1 MSDRDLRIEVHYED
15 HGAQQAVKKLDTTLE
30 GVGTTA
36 AGPASTGLTKM
47 SGVMKGALVGAA
59 VAAAYQVTNLVSQL
73 VDMGD
78 QLTKLRD
85 KTGISIGGLQDLQ
98 TAALWG
104 GNSLEQVTT
113 AIVMMQKRIAGEDK
127 SAVQALKL
135 LHLELADLRAMAPE
149 QQFYTVAKAIQAVE
163 DPADRTRLRVA
174 LMGRSASEVAG
185 TMVQDFDKAAAA
197 TVRLSDKTAEA
208 LDAAGERW
216 DLFRLNAK
224 KQAAAWVL
232 EAYDWT
238 QRTINS
244 MVVWI
249 NKATAVVYDFY
260 AKVTEMAAKVT
271 ILPGQSGTLK
281 AEAAEYRAAA
291 QAARDFATMYVVA
304 LHEEATAQGK
314 ATAAVAAARGP
325 LLDFTEEQKTA
336 TKVSGETA
344 AEIWS
349 LAEALKALRI
359 NADAAGPE
367 LREIDGQLV
376 GIGQSAKSV
385 LAFLGWAGNGAAA
398 PLASS
403 DPLRDVI
410 ISLKDVGAAYTTT
423 GTSAKTASK
432 TMRTGLSQAID
443 VVEELSRVAEMSGHK
458 TTAAL
463 LSAAAATAKA
473 FVTGGPWAAAITGAQ
488 ALLSTFA
495 DKLFKTEGRKV
506 NDLRD
511 DFVAAAGGIREL
523 DLKAHEAGITLDRLL
538 RAKTVKDYEA
548 AVKELTTAFDAQA
561 EKLERIARLH
571 DEIASTEAE
580 MATLQASLVPT
591 WEQVSRVMEKYGI
604 SLDGAGQKVQQLR
617 MTDWATELLNDWELL
632 QRAGVDTGTI
642 LDRMGSKFVD
652 FVRDSIK
659 YGTEIPENMRPVVET
674 LFAQGK
680 LVDAN
685 GTKLGS
691 LAGVKFGKPVETEAD
706 KINKALQGLVKKLDE
721 LVLALQGLV
730 APSKDAADQVAHH
743 WATEPWAHWRDPEFP
758 TSDDPHGGSVPERPP
773 FVHTGGYIDP
783 RGRVLHYA
791 MGGEVPALLHSGEYV
806 VRRQAVDALGV
817 GTLQMLNRTG
827 RVPNGS
833 APITVTI
840 NNPEIDSTVGLDRF
854 TRRLELALDRAARR
868 ARA

>member
-1 MSDRDLRIEVHYED
+1 MADRDLRIEVHYED
-15 HGAQQAVKKLDTTLE
+15 HGAQQAVTKLDSSLE

-36 AGPASTGLTKM
+36 QQTAKGGLSQM
-47 SGVMKGALVGAA
+47 SGLMKGALVGAA
-59 VAAAYQVTNLVSQL
+59 VSAAYAATEFVGDLIQMSEETVRVADRTGLTTKAVQQL
-73 VDMGD
+73 GYVAT
-78 QLTKLRD
+78 Q
-85 KTGISIGGLQDLQ
+85 S
-98 TAALWG
+98 
-104 GNSLEQVTT
+104 GNDINQITT
-113 AIVMMQKRIAGEDK
+113 AIGHMQNRLASGDK
-127 SAVQALKL
+127 SAVA
-135 LHLELADLRAMAPE
+135 
-149 QQFYTVAKAIQAVE
+149 AVE
-163 DPADRTRLRVA
+163 ELGLSTQQLLDMNADEAFYAIGESIAGIGSSADR
-174 LMGRSASEVAG
+174 
-185 TMVQDFDKAAAA
+185 
-197 TVRLSDKTAEA
+197 VRLSKAIFGKAGEAILPTIIADLEKLSAEAPVMADETVRALESAGDTLDWLGLKAKVAGAHLLNFFVDVAKNASQWNFIEHVKTAFGDIETVELRYSASMQRARDATFGA
-208 LDAAGERW
+208 LDAMVPLGERG
-216 DLFRLNAK
+216 AK
-224 KQAAAWVL
+224 PLTMALEDADRISKQLTKSVPKL
-232 EAYDWT
+232 
-238 QRTINS
+238 
-244 MVVWI
+244 
-249 NKATAVVYDFY
+249 
-260 AKVTEMAAKVT
+260 
-271 ILPGQSGTLK
+271 G
-281 AEAAEYRAAA
+281 
-291 QAARDFATMYVVA
+291 
-304 LHEEATAQGK
+304 
-314 ATAAVAAARGP
+314 
-325 LLDFTEEQKTA
+325 
-336 TKVSGETA
+336 KVSGETA
-344 AEIWS
+344 AEVWS

-376 GIGQSAKSV
+376 GIGQSAKSA
-385 LAFLGWAGNGAAA
+385 LPWLGWAGQTETGLL
-398 PLASS
+398 PST
-403 DPLRDVI
+403 DVFAGTI
-410 ISLKDVGAAYTTT
+410 LGLGGITDALNTT
-423 GTSAKTASK
+423 GTSAETSSK
-432 TMRTGLSQAID
+432 TMSTGLSQAIG
-443 VVEELSRVAEMSGHK
+443 VVDALSRVAEMSGHK

-463 LSAAAATAKA
+463 LSAASATAQA
-473 FVTGGPWAAAITGAQ
+473 FATGGPWAAAITGAT

-523 DLKAHEAGITLDRLL
+523 DLKAHEAGLTLDRLL

-548 AVKELTTAFDAQA
+548 AVKELTTAFDVQA
-561 EKLERIARLH
+561 EKLEHIAHLH

-642 LDRMGSKFVD
+642 LDKMGSKLVD

-706 KINKALQGLVKKLDE
+706 KINKALQGLVKKLDA

-730 APSKDAADQVAHH
+730 APSKDAAEQVAHH

-783 RGRVLHYA
+783 RGRVLHYT

-817 GTLQMLNRTG
+817 GTLQTLNRTG
-827 RVPNGS
+827 RVPSGS